1 MGESMKKIILAVT
14 LLFTVA
20 MAYGQSPVK
29 WSYKVQKIKDKIYEI
44 HLEAFM
50 DNEWH
55 IYSQTTPEGG
65 PIPTAF
71 SFSKNPLVI
80 FEGNIKE
87 VGKLEE
93 HFEPLFG
100 VKVKQYSDKVEFI
113 QTIKLKATVKT
124 AVNGYIEFMACNDA
138 ECMPPAKQAFSV
150 NVD

>member
-1 MGESMKKIILAVT
+1 MKKIILVAT

-71 SFSKNPLVI
+71 SFSKNPLVT
-80 FEGNIKE
+80 FEGSIKE

-113 QTIKLKATVKT
+113 QIIKLKAAVKT

-138 ECMPPAKQAFSV
+138 ECMPPSKQAFSV
-150 NVD
+150 YVD

>member
-1 MGESMKKIILAVT
+1 MKKIILAVT
-14 LLFTVA
+14 LLVTVA

-80 FEGNIKE
+80 FEGSIKE

-113 QTIKLKATVKT
+113 QTIKLKAAVKT

-138 ECMPPAKQAFSV
+138 ECMPTAKQAFSV

>member
-1 MGESMKKIILAVT
+1 MKKIILAVT
-14 LLFTVA
+14 LLVTVA

-80 FEGNIKE
+80 FEGSIKE

-113 QTIKLKATVKT
+113 QTIKLKAAVKT

-150 NVD
+150 NID

>member
-1 MGESMKKIILAVT
+1 MKKIILATT
-14 LLFTVA
+14 LLFIVA
-20 MAYGQSPVK
+20 IVNAQSPVK
-29 WSYKVQKIKDKIYEI
+29 WSYKVQKIRDKIYEI
-44 HLEAFM
+44 HLEAKL
-50 DNEWH
+50 DDEWH

-80 FEGNIKE
+80 FEGSIKE

-113 QTIKLKATVKT
+113 QTIKLKAAVKT
-124 AVNGYIEFMACNDA
+124 TINGYLEFMACNDA
-138 ECMPPAKQAFSV
+138 ECMPLVKKGFSINV
-150 NVD
+150 NL

>member
-1 MGESMKKIILAVT
+1 MKKIILAAT
-14 LLFTVA
+14 LVFTVA
-20 MAYGQSPVK
+20 MVNGQSPVK

-71 SFSKNPLVI
+71 SFSKNPLVT
-80 FEGNIKE
+80 FDGSVKE
-87 VGKLEE
+87 VGNLEE

-100 VKVKQYSDKVEFI
+100 VKVKQYSDKVQFI
-113 QTIKLKATVKT
+113 QIIKLKATVKT
-124 AVNGYIEFMACNDA
+124 AVNVYIEFMACNDA
-138 ECMPPAKQAFSV
+138 ECMPPAKQTFLISLH
-150 NVD
+150 